1 MTWLQ
6 EEEVQEDRAVQEKE
20 VLEDLAQD
28 ANAHLEVVLV
38 KPKDEQLQLLIKE
51 KLS

>member
-6 EEEVQEDRAVQEKE
+6 EEEVQEDRVTQDEE

-28 ANAHLEVVLV
+28 ANAHLEVVPV
-38 KPKDEQLQLLIKE
+38 KPKDEP
-51 KLS
+51 

>member
-6 EEEVQEDRAVQEKE
+6 EEEVQEDRVAQEKE

-28 ANAHLEVVLV
+28 ADAHMEAVTV
-38 KPKDEQLQLLIKE
+38 KPKDEP
-51 KLS
+51 